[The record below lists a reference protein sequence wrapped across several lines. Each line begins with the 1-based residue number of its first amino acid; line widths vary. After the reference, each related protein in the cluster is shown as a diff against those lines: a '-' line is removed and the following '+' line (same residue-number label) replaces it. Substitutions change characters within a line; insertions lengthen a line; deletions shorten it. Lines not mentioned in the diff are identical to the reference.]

1 MPYMMLCLGVF
12 MLLIGLEEI
21 QKDRK
26 GIGL

>member
-1 MPYMMLCLGVF
+1 